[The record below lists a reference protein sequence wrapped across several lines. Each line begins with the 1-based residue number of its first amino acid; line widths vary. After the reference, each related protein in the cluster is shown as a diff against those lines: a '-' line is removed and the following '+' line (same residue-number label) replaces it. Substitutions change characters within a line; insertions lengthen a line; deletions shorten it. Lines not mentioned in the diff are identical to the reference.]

1 MDMTKTASGR
11 FSGSPKS
18 RHARGCTRRASS
30 DCADAELLARIAMA
44 DKASM
49 HELYRRHRLAILRFV
64 RRFLR
69 NESIVEDVVNEV
81 FVDVWRSASCFEGRS
96 QVWTWL
102 AAIAR
107 NKALAAM
114 HRRAAVSLDW
124 RVAMSLEDPDDDPER
139 VLEKSERA
147 SIVRDCLKQLSP
159 AHREVI
165 DLIYYRGSKIDDVA
179 ATIGIPRNT
188 VKTRMHYARK
198 ELGQLLG
205 ARGITTVL
213 DR

>member
-1 MDMTKTASGR
+1 MTKIASGHR
-11 FSGSPKS
+11 PGSVKS
-18 RHARGCTRRASS
+18 RQPRHCTRYVWS
-30 DCADAELLARIAMA
+30 DRSDVDLLARVAAA
-44 DKASM
+44 DQASM
-49 HELYRRHRLAILRFV
+49 HELYRRHRPTILRFV

-81 FVDVWRSASCFEGRS
+81 FVDVWRTASCFEGRC

-114 HRRAAVSLDW
+114 HRRAAISLDW
-124 RVAMSLEDPDDDPER
+124 RVAMSLEDPDDDPEQ
-139 VLEKSERA
+139 VLQKSEQE

-165 DLIYYRGSKIDDVA
+165 DLVYYRGSKIDDVA
-179 ATIGIPRNT
+179 ETIGIPRNT
-188 VKTRMHYARK
+188 VKTRMHYARR

-205 ARGITTVL
+205 ARGITTVV
-213 DR
+213 DH

>member
-1 MDMTKTASGR
+1 MTEIAPGR
-11 FSGSPKS
+11 CPGSLKS
-18 RHARGCTRRASS
+18 RQLKRCTRYASS
-30 DCADAELLARIAMA
+30 DRSDVDLLARIAAA

-49 HELYRRHRLAILRFV
+49 HDLYSRHRPAILRFV

-107 NKALAAM
+107 NKALAAA

-124 RVAMSLEDPDDDPER
+124 RVAISLEDPDDDPEQ
-139 VLEKSERA
+139 VLQKSERA
-147 SIVRDCLKQLSP
+147 SIVRECLKQLSP

-179 ATIGIPRNT
+179 ATIGVPRNT
-188 VKTRMHYARK
+188 VKTRVHYARK

-205 ARGITTVL
+205 ARGITTIV
-213 DR
+213 DH